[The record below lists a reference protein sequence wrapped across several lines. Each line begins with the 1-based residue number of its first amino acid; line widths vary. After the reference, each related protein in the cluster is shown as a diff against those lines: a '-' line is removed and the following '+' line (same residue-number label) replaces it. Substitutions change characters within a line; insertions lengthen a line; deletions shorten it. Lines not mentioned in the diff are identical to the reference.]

1 MDADKTKQRRAA
13 LAARRA
19 MTAAARASASAKIC
33 FRLLALPQLH
43 AAKTILSY
51 RALDDEVDL
60 GAVEGKLKARI
71 AYPLCLGQGVME
83 ARIPLGPMKPGP
95 YGIWEPDPEA
105 SLLLSPEEIDLVLLP
120 CVAFDRCGHRL
131 GHGAGY
137 YDRFLRRHGCT
148 TLCLCHEA
156 LLTDE
161 IPMDEHDVWMD
172 CIVTEKG
179 MYRMPHAVP

>member
-33 FRLLALPQLH
+33 FRLLALPQLRE
-43 AAKTILSY
+43 AKTILSY

-71 AYPLCLGQGVME
+71 AYPRCLGQGVME
-83 ARIPLGPMKPGP
+83 ARIPTGPMKPGP
-95 YGIWEPDPEA
+95 YGIWEPDPAA
-105 SLLLSPEEIDLVLLP
+105 SLLLSPEEIDLILLP

-137 YDRFLRRHGCT
+137 YDRYLPRCDRAKTVLVAFAAQELERVAT
-148 TLCLCHEA
+148 E
-156 LLTDE
+156 
-161 IPMDEHDVWMD
+161 EHDRNAD
-172 CIVTEKG
+172 ILVTEREIITPG
-179 MYRMPHAVP
+179 E

>member
-19 MTAAARASASAKIC
+19 MTAAARASASAAIC

-60 GAVEGKLKARI
+60 AAVEGKLKARI
-71 AYPLCLGQGVME
+71 AYPRCLGQGVME

-131 GHGAGY
+131 GHGAGF
-137 YDRFLRRHGCT
+137 YDRYLPRCDRAKTILVAFAAQELAHVAT
-148 TLCLCHEA
+148 E
-156 LLTDE
+156 
-161 IPMDEHDVWMD
+161 EHDRNAD
-172 CIVTEKG
+172 ILVTEREIITPG
-179 MYRMPHAVP
+179 E

>member
-1 MDADKTKQRRAA
+1 MNADKTKQRRAA

-19 MTAAARASASAKIC
+19 MTTAARASASAKIC
-33 FRLLALPQLH
+33 FRLLALPELR

-71 AYPLCLGQGVME
+71 AYPLCLGQGAME
-83 ARIPLGPMKPGP
+83 ARIPTGPMKPGP
-95 YGIWEPDPEA
+95 YGIWEPDPAA

-137 YDRFLRRHGCT
+137 YDRYLPRCEKAKTVLVAFAAQELELVAT
-148 TLCLCHEA
+148 E
-156 LLTDE
+156 
-161 IPMDEHDVWMD
+161 EHDRNAD
-172 CIVTEKG
+172 LLVTEREIITPG
-179 MYRMPHAVP
+179 E